1 MILKMKIKLDIDEV
15 QEIANFGDVST
26 ATTGKI
32 PNCHLQEFSEGE
44 FTDVN

>member
-15 QEIANFGDVST
+15 QEIANW
-26 ATTGKI
+26 
-32 PNCHLQEFSEGE
+32 HLQEFSEGE